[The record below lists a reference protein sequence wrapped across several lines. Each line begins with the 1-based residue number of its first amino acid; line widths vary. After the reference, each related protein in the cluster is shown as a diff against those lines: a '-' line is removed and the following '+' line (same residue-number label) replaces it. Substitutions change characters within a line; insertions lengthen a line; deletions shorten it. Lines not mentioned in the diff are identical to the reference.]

1 MMGEAHKLTPD
12 ESIVGGESR
21 DPSRAGD
28 RQVIVGVSHAG
39 LENVRRL
46 SHEVMVAG
54 AVGRDGGAA
63 AGPQGRR
70 RRLQLLSPRSSRRS
84 GRTFPSSTRTIRR
97 ATGVYLP
104 PPVFERLVDD
114 FRQLVMLKHEDA
126 PGLAK
131 LTRVREGEKKPG
143 RRRVSILVGN
153 GGLYLPQEM
162 RRGADGAMTGFAWP
176 EMLVQVYELFA
187 AGKTEEAEDLFD
199 IYLPLVRHELQP
211 AIGLALR
218 KEVLFR
224 RGAIR
229 SPQQRAPGSSLT
241 ATDRGELDG
250 MIQRVERRL
259 AGVGRSAQDRGG
271 VGENGRLRSDRPQ
284 RQDRH
289 RRPPDRRR
297 HRRQGRQ
304 DRRHRAPSVKGT
316 GTREIDAG
324 GKFVLPGGID
334 SHCHIEQKSG
344 MGVMCADDF
353 YTGTVSAAFGGTTT
367 VIPFAAQH
375 RGMSLRQVVKDY
387 HEAATP
393 KAVIDYAFHLIVTDP
408 SAAGAGPG
416 AAGADQ
422 GRLHL
427 VQDLHDLRRA

>member
-1 MMGEAHKLTPD
+1 MSAGKLSEQAKGVYIIAATPFTEEGALDLQSIDTLTDFYLGCGVHGFTLLGMMGEAHKLTAD
-12 ESIVGGESR
+12 ESLSVVDRVIG
-21 DPSRAGD
+21 RAQG

-54 AVGRDGGAA
+54 ASGVMVAPPAGLKGDDGVYNYYAQVFKA
-63 AGPQGRR
+63 LGPDIPVVYQDYP
-70 RRLQLLSPRSSRRS
+70 Q
-84 GRTFPSSTRTIRR
+84 T
-97 ATGVYLP
+97 TGVYLAP
-104 PPVFERLVDD
+104 SVFERMVDD

-131 LTRVREGEKKPG
+131 LTRVREGEKPG

-199 IYLPLVRHELQP
+199 IYLPLVRHEQQP

-229 SPQQRAPGSSLT
+229 SPRQRAPGSSLT

-250 MIQRVERRL
+250 LIQRLERRL
-259 AGVGRSAQDRGG
+259 AASGRP
-271 VGENGRLRSDRPQ
+271 VE
-284 RQDRH
+284 
-289 RRPPDRRR
+289 
-297 HRRQGRQ
+297 
-304 DRRHRAPSVKGT
+304 
-316 GTREIDAG
+316 
-324 GKFVLPGGID
+324 
-334 SHCHIEQKSG
+334 
-344 MGVMCADDF
+344 M
-353 YTGTVSAAFGGTTT
+353 AA
-367 VIPFAAQH
+367 
-375 RGMSLRQVVKDY
+375 
-387 HEAATP
+387 E
-393 KAVIDYAFHLIVTDP
+393 
-408 SAAGAGPG
+408 
-416 AAGADQ
+416 
-422 GRLHL
+422 
-427 VQDLHDLRRA
+427 